1 MASSF
6 TTNKSLEKP
15 ANGDYVDTW
24 NVPVNGDMDIIDQ
37 AFGGTTA
44 LNATGGSATLTSTQ
58 YRSLSLSVTGAITG
72 NVTYTIPAG
81 VGGAW
86 VVRNATTGSFDVI
99 FTVSGS
105 ATPVTLLRNKLNY
118 IYSDG
123 TNMRSI
129 TNQVIDVAQ
138 GGTGS
143 SSLTANNVLLGNGTG
158 ALQTVAPGSSGNVL
172 TSNGTTWVSQTVASV
187 TAVNTISF
195 GSTGFTPS
203 TATSGAVTVA
213 GTLNIANG
221 GTGAT
226 SASQA
231 RTSLS
236 AATSGANSD
245 ITSLSGLTTPLSI
258 AQGGTASNTAADA
271 RTALD
276 VPSRAGSGASGTWGI
291 NITGNAATVTNGITT
306 ANIGS
311 YAPSLTGTGASGTW
325 GINITG
331 NAATATNGLTT
342 SNFNSYAPT
351 LTGTGASGT
360 WGINITGNSNYANS
374 SGTANFATSA
384 GLILSDGAFLN
395 GLTFHDFTTMPS
407 FAGRFTIGI
416 VSASAATAGRLLI
429 QLGTAGGVTTS
440 GYISGTT
447 YAGSTFSS
455 SNGFVLNPNANE
467 NDIFTGVVTCTKVA
481 GNLWFSSGNLAF
493 DNVVGANTSGGY
505 VNLGGAI
512 DRVRLTTDTGA
523 TFDSGAVYII
533 WG

>member
-37 AFGGTTA
+37 AFGGTTG

-58 YRSLSLSVTGAITG
+58 YRSLSLNVTGAITG

-86 VVRNATTGSFDVI
+86 VVRNATSGSFDII

-123 TNMRSI
+123 TDIRSI
-129 TNQVIDVAQ
+129 TNQVVEVAQ

-143 SSLTANNVLLGNGTG
+143 SSLTANNVLLGNGTS
-158 ALQTVAPGSSGNVL
+158 ALQVVAPGSNGNVL
-172 TSNGTTWVSQTVASV
+172 TSNGTTWVSQSV
-187 TAVNTISF
+187 GSITAVNSISF

-236 AATSGANSD
+236 AATSGANTD

-258 AQGGTASNTAADA
+258 AQGGTASNTVADA

-291 NITGNAATVTNGITT
+291 SITGNAATATNGITT
-306 ANIGS
+306 GNIGS
-311 YAPSLTGTGASGTW
+311 YAPTLTGGGASGTW
-325 GINITG
+325 GISITG

-342 SNFNSYAPT
+342 GNFNSYAPT

-360 WGINITGNSNYANS
+360 WGISISGN
-374 SGTANFATSA
+374 
-384 GLILSDGAFLN
+384 
-395 GLTFHDFTTMPS
+395 
-407 FAGRFTIGI
+407 
-416 VSASAATAGRLLI
+416 AATASN
-429 QLGTAGGVTTS
+429 GGVTSIVAGTGIS
-440 GYISGTT
+440 ISGGTGAVTVNVSTT
-447 YAGSTFSS
+447 TGAVGTYAYLASASNASITAGSDYAGSGLRYSGFQ
-455 SNGFVLNPNANE
+455 SNTYSASE
-467 NDIFTGVVTCTKVA
+467 
-481 GNLWFSSGNLAF
+481 SGCPPSIS
-493 DNVVGANTSGGY
+493 VSGGAA
-505 VNLGGAI
+505 NGSGGTPSGTWRAMGTVSAGSANATATLFL
-512 DRVRLTTDTGA
+512 RV
-523 TFDSGAVYII
+523 S
-533 WG
+533 